1 MKFSASIYSSPN
13 DNYQS
18 QQPQQLQQQHQ
29 YQNPYNYEQ
38 NYNQTMENQTNYY
51 DQSPQYQQHQQHL
64 NQYQAPP
71 QASYQAQTYPIGQ
84 SQEYPPVVERFTI
97 SKQNSSYIVS
107 MPNKM
112 ER

>member
-1 MKFSASIYSSPN
+1 MYSSPN

-18 QQPQQLQQQHQ
+18 QQQQPQQQQQ
-29 YQNPYNYEQ
+29 YQNPYNFEQ
-38 NYNQTMENQTNYY
+38 NYNQLMDNQTNYY
-51 DQSPQYQQHQQHL
+51 EQSPQYQQQQQHL

-71 QASYQAQTYPIGQ
+71 QASYQAQTYPIEAP
-84 SQEYPPVVERFTI
+84 QEYPQVVERFTI